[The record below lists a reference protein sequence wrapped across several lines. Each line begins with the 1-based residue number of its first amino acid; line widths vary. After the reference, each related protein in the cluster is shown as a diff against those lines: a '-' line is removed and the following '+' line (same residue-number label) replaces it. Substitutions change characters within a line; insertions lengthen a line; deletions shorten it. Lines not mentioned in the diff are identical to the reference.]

1 MYRERENLMKKS
13 ALDVQI
19 EASKK
24 FSPYKLKDFLTRAED
39 GTVIVDRAKATQNDK
54 DNERLFYVILNRD
67 YLWNYRY
74 SETATIYYVVEG
86 DKVYGGV
93 YEPEVGCH
101 SKRLIA
107 ETSRGCLVYHYIYSA
122 STLNENYRGNTERPT
137 EGKIKPLERV

>member
-1 MYRERENLMKKS
+1 MYRERKNLMKKS

-24 FSPYKLKDFLTRAED
+24 FSPYKLKDFLTRAEG
-39 GTVIVDRAKATQNDK
+39 GTVIVDRTRATQNDK

-74 SETATIYYVVEG
+74 SETATVYYVVEDG
-86 DKVYGGV
+86 KVYGGV
-93 YEPEVGCH
+93 YEPEVGCY

-107 ETSRGCLVYHYIYSA
+107 ETSTGNLVHHYIYKHD
-122 STLNENYRGNTERPT
+122 TLNEIIGAIQNAPRMA
-137 EGKIKPLERV
+137 K

>member
-1 MYRERENLMKKS
+1 MKKT

-39 GTVIVDRAKATQNDK
+39 GTVIVDRSRLLKNK
-54 DNERLFYVILNRD
+54 DDERLFYVILNRD
-67 YLWNYRY
+67 YRWNYRY

-101 SKRLIA
+101 SQRLIA
-107 ETSRGCLVYHYIYSA
+107 ETSTGHLVYHYIYKHD
-122 STLNENYRGNTERPT
+122 TLNEIIGAIQNAPHRA
-137 EGKIKPLERV
+137 K

>member
-1 MYRERENLMKKS
+1 MKT
-13 ALDVQI
+13 ALDAQI

-24 FSPYKLKDFLTRAED
+24 FNPYTLKDFLTRVED
-39 GTVIVDRAKATQNDK
+39 GTVIVDRSRLLKNK
-54 DNERLFYVILNRD
+54 DDERLFYVILNRD

-107 ETSRGCLVYHYIYSA
+107 ETSTGHLVYHYIYKHD
-122 STLNENYRGNTERPT
+122 TLNEITGAIQNAPQRAKQSR
-137 EGKIKPLERV
+137 

>member
-1 MYRERENLMKKS
+1 MKKS
-13 ALDVQI
+13 ALDVQL

-24 FSPYKLKDFLTRAED
+24 FNPRTLKDFLTRAED

-74 SETATIYYVVEG
+74 SETATIYYVVEEG
-86 DKVYGGV
+86 KVYGGV

-107 ETSRGCLVYHYIYSA
+107 ETSGGHLVHHYIYSA
-122 STLNENYRGNTERPT
+122 LTIMEICNAINNA
-137 EGKIKPLERV
+137 

>member
-24 FSPYKLKDFLTRAED
+24 FSPYKLKNFLTRAED

-93 YEPEVGCH
+93 YEPEFGCH

-107 ETSRGCLVYHYIYSA
+107 ETSTGHLVYHYIYKHD
-122 STLNENYRGNTERPT
+122 TLNEIIGAIQNAQQRA
-137 EGKIKPLERV
+137 K

>member
-1 MYRERENLMKKS
+1 MYRERENLMKKT

-39 GTVIVDRAKATQNDK
+39 GTVIVDRSRLLKNK
-54 DNERLFYVILNRD
+54 DDERLFYVILNRD
-67 YLWNYRY
+67 YRWNYRY

-101 SKRLIA
+101 SQRLIA
-107 ETSRGCLVYHYIYSA
+107 ETSTGHLVYHYIYKHD
-122 STLNENYRGNTERPT
+122 TLNEIIGAIQNAPHRA
-137 EGKIKPLERV
+137 K